1 MPEMSYVDL
10 QVNGFYGVDFN
21 ADQGELHAWETACQR
36 LMDDG
41 VQAILATVI
50 TDSIEAMSTRLQRI
64 HSFSQQSSIVRQ
76 LIVGVHIEGPFLNPH
91 PGYIGAHPVQ
101 HAKMASLSDMDRL
114 LDAAQGMTRLVTLA
128 PEQDPDFHVTTC
140 LAQQGILVSAGHCNP
155 SLDQLQGALDAG
167 LRLFTHLGNGCP
179 LQMHRHDNI
188 IQRVLACAD
197 RLHIG
202 LIGDGVHVPLFA
214 LQNYLKTA
222 GIERCFVVTDA
233 ISAAGLGP
241 GTYQLANQTVV
252 VDDDLATWSADR
264 SHLTGSAVTMQR
276 TVQNLVRI
284 GLTPDQIR
292 QLVYETPRR
301 LLEHANR

>member
-1 MPEMSYVDL
+1 
-10 QVNGFYGVDFN
+10 
-21 ADQGELHAWETACQR
+21 
-36 LMDDG
+36 
-41 VQAILATVI
+41 
-50 TDSIEAMSTRLQRI
+50 
-64 HSFSQQSSIVRQ
+64 
-76 LIVGVHIEGPFLNPH
+76 
-91 PGYIGAHPVQ
+91 
-101 HAKMASLSDMDRL
+101 MASLADMDRL

-128 PEQDPDFHVTTC
+128 PEQDPDFHVTAC
-140 LAQQGILVSAGHCNP
+140 LARQGILVSAGHCNP
-155 SLDQLQGALDAG
+155 SLDQLEGAMDAG

-179 LQMHRHDNI
+179 LQLHRHDNI

-284 GLTPDQIR
+284 GLAPDQIR

-301 LLEHANR
+301 LLEDANG

>member
-21 ADQGELHAWETACQR
+21 ADQGEVHAWEAACQR
-36 LMDDG
+36 LMNDG

-50 TDSIEAMSTRLQRI
+50 TDSIEAMSARLQRI
-64 HSFSQQSSIVRQ
+64 HSFCQQSSIVRQ
-76 LIVGVHIEGPFLNPH
+76 LIVGVHIEGPFLNPN

-101 HAKMASLSDMDRL
+101 HARTASLSDMDRL

-128 PEQDPDFHVTTC
+128 PEQDPDFHVTSG
-140 LAQQGILVSAGHCNP
+140 LARQGILVSAGHCNP
-155 SLDQLQGALDAG
+155 SLGQLEDAMDAG

-214 LQNYLKTA
+214 LRNYLKTA

-284 GLTPDQIR
+284 GLAPGQIR

-301 LLEHANR
+301 LLEHMNV